1 MKIIDLHCDTLYKHL
16 ELDTN
21 YSLSCNDGHIS
32 EEGLRAGGYMAQC
45 FAIYQPARILGED
58 GYSFFIEQCDYFRKF
73 SKECSLIRCAVT
85 GKDIENNY
93 NQGKISAVITV
104 ENADFLNNRIERLKE
119 ARDRG
124 IRILGLIH
132 NGENCLGFPQSRDKR
147 LDCLPLKDFGKEVID
162 AINYTD
168 LIADVS
174 HLNYGGFRDVA
185 ELSKKPFIATHSG
198 CREVFDHP
206 RNLYDEQIKSIAQSG
221 GVVGVLFYS
230 CFLNGTDSTAA
241 EDVIR
246 HIEHLINVGGEDV
259 AAIGTDFDGMDCEM
273 FISGAGGMQKLAEML
288 IKKFGYS
295 IAEKICF
302 RNAIR
307 NL

>member
-1 MKIIDLHCDTLYKHL
+1 MKIIDLHCDTLYKHI
-16 ELDTN
+16 ELKTD
-21 YSLSCNDGHIS
+21 YSLCCNDGHIS

-45 FAIYQPARILGED
+45 FAIYQPTRITGGD

-73 SKECSLIRCAVT
+73 SKECGLIRCAVT

-93 NQGKISAVITV
+93 NQGKISAVITI

-119 ARDRG
+119 ARNRG

-241 EDVIR
+241 EDIIR

>member
-1 MKIIDLHCDTLYKHL
+1 MKIVDLHCDTLYKRL
-16 ELDTN
+16 ELKTD
-21 YSLSCNDGHIS
+21 YSLVCNDGHIS
-32 EEGLRAGGYMAQC
+32 EEGLRVGGYMAQC
-45 FAIYQPARILGED
+45 FAIYQPAKIIGDD
-58 GYSFFIEQCDYFRKF
+58 GYSFFKDQCEYFNGF
-73 SKECSLIRCAVT
+73 LKESSLMGSAVSS
-85 GKDIENNY
+85 KDIENNDR
-93 NQGKISAVITV
+93 QGKVSAVLTA
-104 ENADFLNNRIERLKE
+104 ENAEFLNNKIERLKE

-132 NGENCLGFPQSRDKR
+132 NGENCLGFPQSSDKR
-147 LDCLPLKDFGKEVID
+147 LDSLPLKEFGKEVID
-162 AINYTD
+162 TINYTD
-168 LIADVS
+168 MFADVS

-185 ELSKKPFIATHSG
+185 ELSRKPFIATHSG

-206 RNLYDEQIKSIAQSG
+206 RNLYDEQIRSVALSG

-230 CFLNGTDSTAA
+230 RFLNGTDKTAA

-246 HIEHLINVGGEDV
+246 HIEHLIKVGGEDS

-273 FISGAGGMQKLAEML
+273 FINCAGEMQMLAEIL

-302 RNAIR
+302 RNAMRI
-307 NL
+307 L